1 MGENS
6 WVNNDLS
13 IEKKSLETLFAPIC
27 SARPLLLLGLLF
39 RGSIRNNGEES
50 KAFLQNKLM

>member
-39 RGSIRNNGEES
+39 REHQKQRRGKQSFSTE
-50 KAFLQNKLM
+50 